1 MLRDAEVELAPSVTY
16 LINKSIIDG
25 TVPDV
30 WKIARVSPLY
40 KSEDKILVE
49 NYRPIAVLPILS
61 KVMERAVYAQ
71 LSAHLDQLGFLYQ
84 HQYGFRRGHSTAQAI
99 GQLNNWVLEAMD
111 RKELTGLLFVDI
123 SKAFDSINH
132 KILLGKLEHI
142 GLSESS
148 LKWFKSYLADRRQC
162 VCINGELSETRQIDF
177 GVPQGSVLGPL
188 LFNIYVNSLLTC
200 VKKCRMILYADD
212 AVLIYAAST
221 LDSLQDAFV
230 LDFKLMCDWYTANRL
245 SLNVKK
251 TKMMLAGSRT
261 MLSTFQ
267 NFEFELDGEPVSRV
281 SEFKYLGIML
291 DEKWNWKSHISNLS
305 QKLGYRLSVFNRI
318 LHLLDKNAR
327 LAYYNGL
334 VLPHLDYADT
344 VWGDQPGMKSEMAH
358 LQGFQNRFAKKI
370 VDSKLSSD
378 EAIAVLEW
386 IPLTR
391 RRFGHRCVDVH
402 NAIKGN
408 IPEHFDTF
416 RTPLTTLHGYN
427 TRNGNLPPLPNV
439 RTDWG
444 KRVTCFRA
452 LRDWTSLPDDL
463 KRPMP
468 ISIFRRQL
476 KKFLSDN

>member
-1 MLRDAEVELAPSVTY
+1 MYPKPWE
-16 LINKSIIDG
+16 
-25 TVPDV
+25 
-30 WKIARVSPLY
+30 IAR
-40 KSEDKILVE
+40 
-49 NYRPIAVLPILS
+49 LS
-61 KVMERAVYAQ
+61 VN
-71 LSAHLDQLGFLYQ
+71 LSVHLDQLGFLHK
-84 HQYGFRRGHSTAQAI
+84 HQYGFRRGHSTTQAI

-148 LKWFKSYLADRRQC
+148 LKWFKSYLKDRQQR
-162 VCINGELSETRQIDF
+162 VCINGELSEARQIDL
-177 GVPQGSVLGPL
+177 GVPQGSILGPL
-188 LFNIYVNSLLTC
+188 LFNVYVNSLPTC
-200 VKKCRMILYADD
+200 IKKCRMILYADD

-221 LDSLQDAFV
+221 PEGLQDAFV
-230 LDFKLMCDWYTANRL
+230 HDFKLMCDWYTVNRL

-267 NFEFELDGEPVSRV
+267 HFEFKLDGELVSRV
-281 SEFKYLGIML
+281 AEFKYLGIML

-305 QKLGYRLSVFNRI
+305 RKLGHRLSIFNRI
-318 LHLLDKNAR
+318 LHLLDKNTR

-334 VLPHLDYADT
+334 VLPHLDYGDT
-344 VWGDQPGMKSEMAH
+344 VWGDQPRMKSEMAL

-370 VDSKLSSD
+370 VDSKLSSE
-378 EAIAVLEW
+378 EAIAELKW

-408 IPEHFDTF
+408 IPEHFGTF
-416 RTPLTTLHGYN
+416 RTPLTMLHGYN

-439 RTDWG
+439 KTDWG
-444 KRVTCFRA
+444 KRVTHFRA
-452 LRDWTSLPDDL
+452 LQDWTSLPDEL

-468 ISIFRRQL
+468 IFIFRRTLQ
-476 KKFLSDN
+476 KFLKDN